1 MPTTYAHDLFGKKIY
16 HKLPK
21 EMQMV
26 IQRNVNLYRIGL
38 HGPDILF
45 YHMLK
50 PKVSTM
56 RSSLPISLDSD
67 AIIFWTAPAIP
78 ISRIWRRRK

>member
-50 PKVSTM
+50 PKVSTTGIRM
-56 RSSLPISLDSD
+56 HKEKEIGR
-67 AIIFWTAPAIP
+67 AHV
-78 ISRIWRRRK
+78 